1 MKKSSTFFTAGVAAA
16 LTTLTP
22 LVARAAAQGV
32 KALIISAHNLINVL
46 IGIVASCAFLFFV
59 WGLAK
64 FILHVNGDE
73 SAVEEGKAFMKWGII
88 ALFVMLSI
96 WGIVNFL
103 ISASGLQNL
112 NPF

>member
-1 MKKSSTFFTAGVAAA
+1 MKKTLTFFVTRVATVLTLCTPVVALAAG
-16 LTTLTP
+16 
-22 LVARAAAQGV
+22 QGI

-46 IGIVASCAFLFFV
+46 IGIVASCAFLFFL

-88 ALFVMLSI
+88 ALFVMMSI

-112 NPF
+112 SPF